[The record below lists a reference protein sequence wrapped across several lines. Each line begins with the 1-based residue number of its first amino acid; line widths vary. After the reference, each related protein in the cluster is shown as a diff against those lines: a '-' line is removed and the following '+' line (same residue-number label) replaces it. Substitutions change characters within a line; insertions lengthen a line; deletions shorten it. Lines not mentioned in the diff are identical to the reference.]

1 MPGIQLSFDASALC
15 DLSVRI
21 EVLDPTGLESSKK
34 QVLFVAGQNKKCK
47 VDKDECFYDFAP
59 KTALWVQS

>member
-21 EVLDPTGLESSKK
+21 EVLDPRGLESSKK
-34 QVLFVAGQNKKCK
+34 QVITVCSRTK
-47 VDKDECFYDFAP
+47 P
-59 KTALWVQS
+59 KMQS